1 MRRRDRSTHV
11 KETCKV
17 VALKAEVV
25 VFAVT
30 RFCVQA
36 FGRRGGTLMPTEV
49 RECYFEAEARREMEV
64 LARRSSGVALYRV
77 RGEPLSG
84 PVGKPAL
91 IERQGEILALD

>member
-1 MRRRDRSTHV
+1 MGV
-11 KETCKV
+11 
-17 VALKAEVV
+17 LKAEVV

-36 FGRRGGTLMPTEV
+36 FGRRGGTLMPTEAK
-49 RECYFEAEARREMEV
+49 ECYFEEDARREMQI

-84 PVGKPAL
+84 LWGKPRL
-91 IERQGEILALD
+91 IERRGEILALD

>member
-1 MRRRDRSTHV
+1 MCGRDRSTHP
-11 KETCKV
+11 KEACRV
-17 VALKAEVV
+17 GVLKAEVV
-25 VFAVT
+25 VFSVT

-36 FGRRGGTLMPTEV
+36 FGRRGGLLRPTEV
-49 RECYFEAEARREMEV
+49 RECYFEEEARREMQV

-84 PVGKPAL
+84 LWGKPRL

>member
-1 MRRRDRSTHV
+1 MGV
-11 KETCKV
+11 
-17 VALKAEVV
+17 LKAEVV

-36 FGRRGGTLMPTEV
+36 FGKRSGTLAPTEV
-49 RECYFEAEARREMEV
+49 KECYFEEDARREMEI

-84 PVGKPAL
+84 LWGKPTL
-91 IERQGEILALD
+91 IACQGEILALE